1 MKAYELLVLNKNL
14 LQMMSDASLDVG
26 DIKYIPVYQEYTRLS
41 EEGHKK
47 TYIMQYLSD
56 EYNIAERTVYR
67 IIEKF
72 SNKLNL

>member
-26 DIKYIPVYQEYTRLS
+26 DIKYIPVYQEYARLS

-47 TYIMQYLSD
+47 TYIILRRGQS
-56 EYNIAERTVYR
+56 TV
-67 IIEKF
+67 
-72 SNKLNL
+72 L